1 MSGLKRGSAPQ
12 LITMSIVLLILFGV
26 VSLATGYWQYIA
38 TIGAAQAIVGLSVG
52 VVYGTAGMLSLA
64 QLSLAAIGSWTVAY
78 FTADLGIVPT
88 PWSIV
93 IGAVVAVPIGLIVAL
108 PALRLR
114 GVNLAVVTLGF
125 VIVIYTVARGQQVPG
140 SQNTL
145 YVPRQG
151 WIGSDYA
158 LFIVAWASFV
168 ALAAAVILLRRSRWG
183 LSWQAIARSERAAA
197 SLGVSIV
204 RSKLAAFG
212 VSAFL
217 AGWAGGILV
226 TVYGSPDEGTF
237 SPIQALLF
245 FVLAVLFGAGYW
257 EGALALG
264 IFNTLIAALFREW
277 GLPPDIGSIIFGLG
291 AIQILSTGT
300 KRGFSGDIRHLIGR
314 RRRRKVAAS
323 HDATVHLIDTPRA
336 ITQPAPERVG
346 GGLVVN
352 DVTVKYGAVVA
363 LRDVSLQVPHRTI
376 VGLVG
381 PNGAGKSTMI
391 DAITGYTHPA
401 SGTVVVDGS
410 DLGKMPVF
418 RRSRIVRRTFQT
430 ERTMEDL
437 TARDYLRLA
446 ADGGVDANRL
456 DQIFDFIGLRYPDT
470 ALRHLDVRSR
480 RLLMIGGTLISDP
493 SVILLDEPAAGLDA
507 DETADLAARLREIP
521 ERFGCGV
528 LLIEHDMDLVRDV
541 CEFVTVLDFGRVLT
555 AGATAEVLDNP
566 AVAKAYLGEDI
577 EEAEVST
584 GTVRTAL
591 EESAATATFPT
602 ASQSS
607 GTKGRTKR

>member
-1 MSGLKRGSAPQ
+1 MSGLKRGSTPQ
-12 LITMSIVLLILFGV
+12 LITMGIVLLILFAV
-26 VSLATGYWQYIA
+26 VSAATGYWQYIA

-64 QLSLAAIGSWTVAY
+64 QLSLAVIGSWTVAY
-78 FTADLGIVPT
+78 VAADLGIVPT
-88 PWSIV
+88 PWAIV
-93 IGAVVAVPIGLIVAL
+93 LGAVVAVPIGLLVAL
-108 PALRLR
+108 PAMRLR

-145 YVPRQG
+145 YVAREG
-151 WIGSDYA
+151 WIASDYA
-158 LFIVAWASFV
+158 LFIVAWGSFV
-168 ALAAAVILLRRSRWG
+168 ALAAGVIVLRRSRWG
-183 LSWQAIARSERAAA
+183 LSWLALARSERAAA

-204 RSKLAAFG
+204 RAKLAAFG

-291 AIQILSTGT
+291 AVQILSTGT
-300 KRGFSGDIRHLIGR
+300 KRGFSGDIRNLIGKIR
-314 RRRRKVAAS
+314 RRRSHRGPDAA
-323 HDATVHLIDTPRA
+323 VELIDAPRPIA
-336 ITQPAPERVG
+336 TPAPVLPG
-346 GGLVVN
+346 DGLVAR

-363 LRDVSLQVPHRTI
+363 LRDVSLRVPHRTI

-391 DAITGYTHPA
+391 DAITGYTAP
-401 SGTVVVDGS
+401 STGTVTIDGM
-410 DLGKMPVF
+410 DVAGMPVH
-418 RRSRIVRRTFQT
+418 RRARIVRRTFQT
-430 ERTMEDL
+430 ERTMDDL

-446 ADGGVDANRL
+446 ADGRVDPARL
-456 DQIFDFIGLRYPDT
+456 ADIIDYIGLRTPDT
-470 ALRHLDVRSR
+470 SLRHLDVRAR
-480 RLLMIGGTLISDP
+480 RLLMIGGALISAP
-493 SVILLDEPAAGLDA
+493 SVALLDEPAAGLDA
-507 DETADLAARLREIP
+507 DESADLAARLREIP

-528 LLIEHDMDLVRDV
+528 LLIEHDMDLVREV
-541 CEFVTVLDFGRVLT
+541 CTEVTVLDFGKVLA
-555 AGATAEVLDNP
+555 AGPTAEVLDDP
-566 AVAKAYLGEDI
+566 AVAKAYLGEDV
-577 EEAEVST
+577 EEVDVT
-584 GTVRTAL
+584 TDTVRTAL
-591 EESAATATFPT
+591 QDSAATATFPT
-602 ASQSS
+602 AAPK
-607 GTKGRTKR
+607 KGGRR

>member
-12 LITMSIVLLILFGV
+12 LLTMGVVLVVLLVIVAL
-26 VSLATGYWQYIA
+26 TPGYWQYIA

-52 VVYGTAGMLSLA
+52 VVYGTAGMLSVA

-78 FTADLGIVPT
+78 LAADLGLVPAPWAIV
-88 PWSIV
+88 V
-93 IGAVVAVPIGLIVAL
+93 GAVVAVPIGLLVAL
-108 PALRLR
+108 PAMRLR
-114 GVNLAVVTLGF
+114 GVNLAVVTLGL
-125 VIVIYTVARGQQVPG
+125 VIVIYTLATGQQVPG
-140 SQNTL
+140 SQSSL

-151 WIGSDYA
+151 WIGGDFA
-158 LFIVAWASFV
+158 LFAVAWGSFV
-168 ALAAAVILLRRSRWG
+168 ALAAVVIVLRRSRWG

-226 TVYGSPDEGTF
+226 TVYGSPDAGTF

-264 IFNTLIAALFREW
+264 IFNTLFAALFREW

-291 AIQILSTGT
+291 AVQILSTGT
-300 KRGFSGDIRHLIGR
+300 KRGFSGDIRYLIGKIR
-314 RRRRKVAAS
+314 RRRLVAAD
-323 HDATVHLIDTPRA
+323 DAPVHLIDAPREIA
-336 ITQPAPERVG
+336 QPAAELPGE
-346 GGLVVN
+346 GLVVT

-363 LRDVSLQVPHRTI
+363 LRDVSLRVPHRTI

-391 DAITGYTHPA
+391 DAITGYTKPSTGSVA
-401 SGTVVVDGS
+401 VDGA
-410 DLGKMPVF
+410 DLAGVPVF
-418 RRSRIVRRTFQT
+418 KRSRVVRRTFQT
-430 ERTMEDL
+430 ERTMDEL

-446 ADGGVDANRL
+446 ADGRVDADRL
-456 DQIFDFIGLRYPDT
+456 EAIIDYIGLRAPDT
-470 ALRHLDVRSR
+470 QLRHLDVRSR
-480 RLLMIGGTLISDP
+480 RLLMIGGALISGP
-493 SVILLDEPAAGLDA
+493 SVVLLDEPAAGLDA
-507 DETADLAARLREIP
+507 DESADLAARLLEIP

-528 LLIEHDMDLVRDV
+528 LLIEHDMDLVREV
-541 CEFVTVLDFGRVLT
+541 CSEVTVLDFGRVLA
-555 AGATAEVLDNP
+555 AGPTVAVLDDP
-566 AVAKAYLGEDI
+566 EVAKAYLGDDVAD
-577 EEAEVST
+577 AEVST
-584 GTVRTAL
+584 NTVRTAL
-591 EESAATATFPT
+591 KESAATATFPSV
-602 ASQSS
+602 A
-607 GTKGRTKR
+607 RTKKKWGGRK